1 MNINATSKE
10 EILKASKQLVRTKGW
25 DGVNIRSVAS
35 SCNVAVGS
43 IYNYFDC
50 KDSLVVSTVES
61 IWGEIFHTVKDTAN
75 DSIVF
80 QDTHSYVCWIYKK
93 MEEGSK
99 TYPNFF
105 TLHSFALF
113 GENKEE
119 GKKLMKKT
127 WQHIKTSLCAVID
140 NDNKIRKD
148 AFTESFTIDDFANVL
163 FSLILSAMI
172 QKDYNSAIALEM
184 INRILY

>member
-25 DGVNIRSVAS
+25 DGVNIRAVAF

-43 IYNYFDC
+43 IYNYFDS
-50 KDSLVVSTVES
+50 KSSLVVATVES
-61 IWGEIFHTVKDTAN
+61 IWGEIFHSAIDKV
-75 DSIVF
+75 VF
-80 QDTHSYVCWIYKK
+80 QNTQEYVCWIYKK
-93 MEEGSK
+93 MEEGAK
-99 TYPNFF
+99 KYPNFF
-105 TLHSFALF
+105 TLHSFGFL

-127 WQHIKTSLCAVID
+127 WQHIKKSLCAVID
-140 NDNKIRKD
+140 SDSKIRKD
-148 AFTESFTIDDFANVL
+148 AFTGSFTIDDFANVL

-172 QKDYNSAIALEM
+172 QKDYDPSIALE
-184 INRILY
+184 IISRTIY

>member
-10 EILKASKQLVRTKGW
+10 EILKASRELVRTKGW
-25 DGVNIRSVAS
+25 AGVNIRSVAF

-50 KDSLVVSTVES
+50 KASLVVATVES
-61 IWGEIFHTVKDTAN
+61 IWSEIFHTTKNTAKD
-75 DSIVF
+75 SLVF
-80 QDTHSYVCWIYKK
+80 QDTQAYVCWMYKK
-93 MEEGSK
+93 MEEGAIK
-99 TYPNFF
+99 YPNFF
-105 TLHSFALF
+105 TLHSFGFL

-127 WQHIKTSLCAVID
+127 WQNIKKSLRAVID
-140 NDNKIRKD
+140 NDRKIRKD
-148 AFTESFTIDDFANVL
+148 AFTNGFTIDDFANVL

-172 QKDYNSAIALEM
+172 QKDYDPAIALE
-184 INRILY
+184 IIDRTIY